1 MTHKYSSRAQFL
13 VLVASEDLNCVIFSY
28 SFNKFFFMI
37 ILPMILDLVCKSD
50 VFLQL
55 CNDPHTV
62 VSFRCTRSRERS
74 ILLMLDV
81 WRIQKK
87 GMFTCESFASSA
99 MFFFKLV
106 SQNMEESSSLC
117 CFSVRVREGGGG
129 PVKILFDICGL
140 FK

>member
-1 MTHKYSSRAQFL
+1 
-13 VLVASEDLNCVIFSY
+13 
-28 SFNKFFFMI
+28 MI

-81 WRIQKK
+81 WGIQKK

-129 PVKILFDICGL
+129 PVKFLFDICGL
-140 FK
+140 FKRVRQEKVHTGDKVQKAVVALLVS